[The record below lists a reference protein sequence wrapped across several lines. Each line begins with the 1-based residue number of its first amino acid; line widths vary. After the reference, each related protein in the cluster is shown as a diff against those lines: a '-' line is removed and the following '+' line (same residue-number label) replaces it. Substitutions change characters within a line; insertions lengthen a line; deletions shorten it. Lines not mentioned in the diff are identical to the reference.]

1 MRFRHEQRKQRLSGL
16 ARRGAFAG
24 LTEEEPSAAP
34 QSAPEE
40 KAPGTEE
47 AAPKK
52 KAKPSKDKDGAKKPK
67 AKKNAAAPGDEP
79 KPKKKKT
86 AAKDAPDEDGSVPAE
101 PEKAEAPEQ
110 SEAPEKAEAPEKTE
124 KSKKADKAGKKAPA
138 DKTERKKKPRK
149 SAEEL
154 AAEEAERERVRKE
167 KQSKARGA
175 ARKWLIALIVLVSL
189 ALIVCV
195 GATVGAYLVTNSET
209 NLPNVYLGGVYVGGM
224 TKEQTIA
231 ALDEAGWDAKR
242 GGTLKV
248 SLPEGVS
255 FKLDFLT
262 AGAYEPKEEAAEAAF
277 AYGHTDD
284 WFGNLFT
291 YINDLLSPQELGR
304 TEFTIDRAYVSA
316 AVDKAVDEFE
326 AVTAGEEYKVNEE
339 NSTLECVKG
348 AGQVSLDRQA
358 ICDKACELLLS
369 GGHELEWKEIVGE
382 MRMPDFAAL
391 AAELK
396 TDPVDAYY
404 DPDKDEIVPEIMG
417 VELDASKAEELWKK
431 AGVLEKFSVPITLIE
446 PEITA
451 DGLKEVL
458 FHDKL
463 GDCMTYLWGST
474 ANRISNVRVACSRFD
489 GMVLQPGERFSY
501 NDVVGERTAEAGF
514 KLAPTYSGT
523 AHIDALG
530 GGICQVSSTL
540 YNAALY
546 AGLEINERVCHT
558 MIVGYLPL
566 GLDATVDWPDTNFVF
581 TNNRDYPI
589 RIKAGVN
596 DRGSELLIEIWGTDV
611 DGSYV
616 DMLHYEW
623 PAYDEDYRANY
634 GIDVQVGYGARSIRR
649 TYHADGSY
657 TDEDNVYSYYHIP
670 EEEIHWPVIE
680 TESDDGAGEGEEG

>member
-1 MRFRHEQRKQRLSGL
+1 MSNDNREYPAWLDEELFS
-16 ARRGAFAG
+16 G
-24 LTEEEPSAAP
+24 LTEEDPSAAP

-40 KAPGTEE
+40 KAAETQK

-52 KAKPSKDKDGAKKPK
+52 KNKAKPAAPAEDDGGAKKPR
-67 AKKNAAAPGDEP
+67 AKKSAAESEDEA
-79 KPKKKKT
+79 KPKKKKA
-86 AAKDAPDEDGSVPAE
+86 AAKKPADEEKEAPAE
-101 PEKAEAPEQ
+101 GEKPEKAN
-110 SEAPEKAEAPEKTE
+110 
-124 KSKKADKAGKKAPA
+124 KKAPA
-138 DKTERKKKPRK
+138 EKAESKKKPRK

-167 KQSKARGA
+167 KREKAGKA
-175 ARKWLIALIVLVSL
+175 ARKWLIAMIVIVSL

-195 GATVGAYLVTNSET
+195 GGIVAAYLVTNSDT
-209 NLPNVYLGGVYVGGM
+209 NLPNVYVGGVYVGGM
-224 TKEQTIA
+224 TKEQAIA
-231 ALDEAGWDAKR
+231 ALDEAKWDETR

-248 SLPEGVS
+248 ALPEGIS
-255 FKLDFLT
+255 FEVDYLT
-262 AGAYEPKEEAAEAAF
+262 AGAYEPKEEAAAAAY
-277 AYGHTDD
+277 AYGHTEDYM
-284 WFGNLFT
+284 GNLMT
-291 YINDLLSPQELGR
+291 YIQDLLSPQELGR

-326 AVTAGEEYKVNEE
+326 SVTAGEEYQIDEE
-339 NSTLECVKG
+339 SSTLECVKG
-348 AGQVSLDRQA
+348 AGQVTLDRRA
-358 ICDKACELLLS
+358 ISDKACDAIAS
-369 GGHELEWKEIVGE
+369 GVHELEWKEIAGE
-382 MRMPDFAAL
+382 MRMPDFAAV
-391 AAELK
+391 AAELQRE
-396 TDPVDAYY
+396 PVNAYY
-404 DPDKDEIVPEIMG
+404 DPEKDEIVSEIVG
-417 VELDASKAEELWKK
+417 VELDAAKAEELWEK

-451 DGLKEVL
+451 ESLQNVL
-458 FHDKL
+458 FRDKL

-489 GMVLQPGERFSY
+489 GMVLQPGETFSY

-558 MIVGYLPL
+558 MIVAYLPL

-589 RIKAGVN
+589 KIKAGVN

-623 PAYDEDYRANY
+623 PAYDENYRANY
-634 GIDVQVGYGARSIRR
+634 GIDVQVGWGARSIRR

-670 EEEIHWPVIE
+670 EDEIHWPVIE
-680 TESDDGAGEGEEG
+680 TDYGDDSGGEDEEG

>member
-1 MRFRHEQRKQRLSGL
+1 MSNDNRDYPAWLDEEL
-16 ARRGAFAG
+16 FAG

-40 KAPGTEE
+40 KASGTEK

-67 AKKNAAAPGDEP
+67 AKKSAPEPGDEP
-79 KPKKKKT
+79 KPKKKKA
-86 AAKDAPDEDGSVPAE
+86 AAKEAPDADKNMPAE

-110 SEAPEKAEAPEKTE
+110 SEASEKPEKDEKAEKG
-124 KSKKADKAGKKAPA
+124 KKPGKAEKKAPA
-138 DKTERKKKPRK
+138 DKAGDRKKPRK

-154 AAEEAERERVRKE
+154 AAEEAERERARKE

-175 ARKWLIALIVLVSL
+175 ARKWLIAMIVLVSL

-195 GATVGAYLVTNSET
+195 GATVGAYLVTNSDT

-242 GGTLKV
+242 GGTLTV
-248 SLPEGVS
+248 RLPEGVS
-255 FKLDFLT
+255 FELDFLT
-262 AGAYEPKEEAAEAAF
+262 AGAYEPKEDAAEAAF

-326 AVTAGEEYKVNEE
+326 TVTAGEEYNVNEE
-339 NSTLECVKG
+339 TSTLECVKG

-358 ICDKACELLLS
+358 ICDKACALLLS
-369 GGHELEWKEIVGE
+369 GVHELEWKEIVGE

-391 AAELK
+391 AAKLK
-396 TDPVDAYY
+396 SEPVNAYY
-404 DPDKDEIVPEIMG
+404 DPEKDEIVPEVMG

-451 DGLKEVL
+451 ESLKNVL

-623 PAYDEDYRANY
+623 PAYDENYRANY

-680 TESDDGAGEGEEG
+680 TESDDGAGGGEEG

>member
-1 MRFRHEQRKQRLSGL
+1 MSNDNRDYPAWLDEELFS
-16 ARRGAFAG
+16 G
-24 LTEEEPSAAP
+24 LTEEDPSAAP

-40 KAPGTEE
+40 KAAETQE

-52 KAKPSKDKDGAKKPK
+52 KKKAKPAAPDEDDGGAKKPR
-67 AKKNAAAPGDEP
+67 AKKSAAGSEDEA
-79 KPKKKKT
+79 KPKKKKA
-86 AAKDAPDEDGSVPAE
+86 AAKKPADEEKEAPAE
-101 PEKAEAPEQ
+101 GEKPEKAEKKAPV
-110 SEAPEKAEAPEKTE
+110 EKAE
-124 KSKKADKAGKKAPA
+124 S
-138 DKTERKKKPRK
+138 KKKPRK

-167 KQSKARGA
+167 KREKAGKA
-175 ARKWLIALIVLVSL
+175 ARKWLIAMIVIVSL

-195 GATVGAYLVTNSET
+195 GGIVAAYLVTNSDT
-209 NLPNVYLGGVYVGGM
+209 NLPNVYVGGVYVGGM

-231 ALDEAGWDAKR
+231 ALDEAKWDETR

-248 SLPEGVS
+248 ALPEGVS
-255 FKLDFLT
+255 FEVDYLT
-262 AGAYEPKEEAAEAAF
+262 AGAYEPKEEAAAAAY
-277 AYGHTDD
+277 AYGHTEDYMS
-284 WFGNLFT
+284 NLMT
-291 YINDLLSPQELGR
+291 YIQDLLSPQELGR
-304 TEFTIDRAYVSA
+304 TEFAIDRAYVSA

-326 AVTAGEEYKVNEE
+326 SVTAGEEYQINEE
-339 NSTLECVKG
+339 ASTLECVKG
-348 AGQVSLDRQA
+348 AGQVSLDRRA
-358 ICDKACELLLS
+358 ICDKTCDAILS
-369 GGHELEWKEIVGE
+369 GVHELEWKEIVGE
-382 MRMPDFAAL
+382 MRMPDFTAV
-391 AAELK
+391 AAELQRE
-396 TDPVDAYY
+396 PVNAYY
-404 DPDKDEIVPEIMG
+404 DPEKDEIVSEIMG
-417 VELDASKAEELWKK
+417 VELDAAKAEELWEK

-451 DGLKEVL
+451 ENLKNVL
-458 FHDKL
+458 FRDKL
-463 GDCMTYLWGST
+463 GDCLTYLWGST

-489 GMVLQPGERFSY
+489 GMVLQPGETFSY

-581 TNNRDYPI
+581 TNNRDYPVK
-589 RIKAGVN
+589 IKAGVN
-596 DRGSELLIEIWGTDV
+596 DRGSELLIEIWGTAV

-623 PAYDEDYRANY
+623 PAYDENYRANY

-670 EEEIHWPVIE
+670 EDEIVWPVVE
-680 TESDDGAGEGEEG
+680 TQEEDAGGEEEG